1 MANAVVYALIAT
13 AFFIIMV
20 FSPSRQHGRD
30 HRGLNRRLGYEFRI
44 TNFDPLVSKL
54 ERLAENRGQEDP
66 INSTTSS
73 FNFENGSFV
82 DEVDDAYE
90 YFSEGKL
97 NTTLRLYILFP
108 LIDKAPTDG
117 VVSCKELE
125 AWFEHQAHQRL
136 IYTTQKEM
144 ASRDKDVDG
153 AIAFNEYLPQF
164 FKEDIECET
173 EKNGMGHGEAGWWK
187 EQFDNADIDRSGSL
201 SFDEFKDF
209 LHPEDSGNEKIQKWL
224 LREKIKR
231 MDNDGD
237 GKLNFEEFLD
247 HAYDIYKNYADF
259 ESRGADVPT
268 AEEKFAE
275 LDVNKDKL
283 LVVEELKPMLGYL
296 HPGELTYA
304 KYYTSYLI
312 HEADDNKDGNLSLDE
327 MLNHE
332 HILYNTVF
340 DESKEDYD
348 DDFHD
353 EL

>member
-1 MANAVVYALIAT
+1 MHAHISPFVLSLSLMANAVVYALIAT

-73 FNFENGSFV
+73 FNFENSSFV

-164 FKEDIECET
+164 FKEDIGT
-173 EKNGMGHGEAGWWK
+173 Y
-187 EQFDNADIDRSGSL
+187 
-201 SFDEFKDF
+201 SFF
-209 LHPEDSGNEKIQKWL
+209 LKKI
-224 LREKIKR
+224 
-231 MDNDGD
+231 
-237 GKLNFEEFLD
+237 
-247 HAYDIYKNYADF
+247 
-259 ESRGADVPT
+259 
-268 AEEKFAE
+268 
-275 LDVNKDKL
+275 
-283 LVVEELKPMLGYL
+283 
-296 HPGELTYA
+296 
-304 KYYTSYLI
+304 
-312 HEADDNKDGNLSLDE
+312 
-327 MLNHE
+327 
-332 HILYNTVF
+332 
-340 DESKEDYD
+340 
-348 DDFHD
+348 
-353 EL
+353 